1 MLFVVKTQVLA
12 VLFALLWV
20 LNINLLAFFDS
31 PGRAL
36 QYINWF
42 VYGFAICFGIIC
54 FLMTKYVIGR
64 NWLAVPLILVPYLF
78 VYQPIFQRIQSSF
91 MSEGYEG
98 LVNFLSQ
105 STGTIHLLSLI
116 FGIALGIMFT
126 RPQPRT

>member
-1 MLFVVKTQVLA
+1 MFVVKTQVLA

-42 VYGFAICFGIIC
+42 VYGFAISFGIIY

-64 NWLAVPLILVPYLF
+64 NWLAVPIILVPYLF

-116 FGIALGIMFT
+116 FGMALGIMFT
-126 RPQPRT
+126 RPLPRT